1 MDADLLERLAGH
13 RMLSAVPL
21 AEREWVAR
29 HGEFRRHVAGE
40 VINSKGNLVPGL
52 LIVLSGHL
60 GIYVDRG
67 GGLQR
72 VLSWGPGD
80 VTGLLPYS
88 RMKSPPG
95 NTIAEV
101 DSEVAF
107 VSRECLQEM
116 TRECFEFTSMLVHV
130 MVDRAREF
138 NSNEAQNERMASLG
152 KLAAGLSHEL
162 NNPASA
168 VARSAKLLGEHLR
181 GVESSSRKLG
191 EARLSDAQVAALE
204 ATRDMVTTPLNH
216 VRSPIEAAR
225 HESEISDWLEDH
237 GANQSTADA
246 LADTAIT
253 IDALDS
259 LVRTLDR
266 DHLDAALCWV
276 AEGSTV
282 RRMAREI
289 EQAGTRISELVSQVK
304 KFSRMDHATVA
315 ESVSLGEGLMAT
327 LAMLRSKAQ
336 SKSVSVSV
344 VVDPNLPSVRGF
356 AGELNQIWVNLIDNA
371 IDAVA
376 ESGHVEVT
384 ASHEDGSVVV
394 RVVDDGP
401 GIPPEVRERIFDA
414 FFTTKPVG
422 SGLGLGLDVVRRLV
436 LHNDG
441 GIKVLSDPGHTEFQV
456 TLPLVDVRNTGVGTV
471 AR

>member
-1 MDADLLERLAGH
+1 
-13 RMLSAVPL
+13 
-21 AEREWVAR
+21 
-29 HGEFRRHVAGE
+29 
-40 VINSKGNLVPGL
+40 
-52 LIVLSGHL
+52 
-60 GIYVDRG
+60 
-67 GGLQR
+67 
-72 VLSWGPGD
+72 
-80 VTGLLPYS
+80 
-88 RMKSPPG
+88 
-95 NTIAEV
+95 
-101 DSEVAF
+101 
-107 VSRECLQEM
+107 
-116 TRECFEFTSMLVHV
+116 
-130 MVDRAREF
+130 
-138 NSNEAQNERMASLG
+138 
-152 KLAAGLSHEL
+152 
-162 NNPASA
+162 
-168 VARSAKLLGEHLR
+168 
-181 GVESSSRKLG
+181 
-191 EARLSDAQVAALE
+191 
-204 ATRDMVTTPLNH
+204 
-216 VRSPIEAAR
+216 
-225 HESEISDWLEDH
+225 
-237 GANQSTADA
+237 
-246 LADTAIT
+246 
-253 IDALDS
+253 
-259 LVRTLDR
+259 
-266 DHLDAALCWV
+266 
-276 AEGSTV
+276 
-282 RRMAREI
+282 
-289 EQAGTRISELVSQVK
+289 
-304 KFSRMDHATVA
+304 MDHATVA